1 MKIMKKNLKSVA
13 ELYQSD
19 LHFEDLK
26 VQLTTLSLQ
35 LPDSNPSFSDILEYL
50 LTLSQPARIIYSE
63 VVTLMKLL
71 LVMLESNAKRE
82 RSLSALRRVKT
93 YLSTTMTQER
103 LNNLLLHVHQEHFD
117 KLHLLAIAEEFVS
130 CSKHRSSLFGHFV

>member
-19 LHFEDLK
+19 LHFEDVK

-103 LNNLLLHVHQEHFD
+103 
-117 KLHLLAIAEEFVS
+117 
-130 CSKHRSSLFGHFV
+130 